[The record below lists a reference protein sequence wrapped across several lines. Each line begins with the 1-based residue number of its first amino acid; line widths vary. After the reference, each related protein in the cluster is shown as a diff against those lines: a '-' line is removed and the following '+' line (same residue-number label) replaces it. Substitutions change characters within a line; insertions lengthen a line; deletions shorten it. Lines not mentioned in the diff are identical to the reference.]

1 MSKQKKNHNELQT
14 KCKTKGE
21 LVFIKFK
28 GDKEIYAN
36 CQNYGF
42 VQDRVYDMN
51 DLFNEEVDKVG
62 YDD

>member
-1 MSKQKKNHNELQT
+1 MA
-14 KCKTKGE
+14 
-21 LVFIKFK
+21 FIKFK
-28 GDKEIYAN
+28 GDKPIYAN

-42 VQDRVYDMN
+42 VHDRVYDMN